1 MAQTR
6 VDSVQKLTG
15 FPPLVKNVPANW
27 PTKPAPDKISL
38 LFNYN
43 SNNLYH
49 KFSPFTN
56 YHDSM
61 LSGILSNKQPFVYTY
76 IDEAQNSTFEQLPA
90 AVKGL
95 ATAVNITPDTLKD
108 VVRVSK
114 FLVSSWGV
122 QFLAKQLLIQRTAPF
137 DETRLY
143 NPLSPVLATV
153 QPLTLGLGMPP
164 IRHIEGG
171 ILTGLLN
178 SVTSTVGID
187 ITGGKFQTPTSAAP
201 FDKNSGVAPLP
212 RDNSGQGKGLPRGA
226 TASGGYTQLNNK
238 WGVSQ
243 SSGILGGLIKS
254 ITTAAVQIFGTT
266 PKQPKGTQV
275 RADEGTYN
283 LMALSSRLSP
293 DSSAPRQMWYP
304 SSKIT
309 IANPKGSTSLLN
321 TLNNIT
327 SFVTNV
333 ISNPTSLAGNA
344 LSGLLS
350 SGPGGTGI
358 FSRVKFIAV
367 PGGFTTLLSNSGL
380 VGKTIRGKQT
390 GYTLSDG
397 FKYSNTVGVTGDFLF
412 DKSDIMVQYSY
423 YIQDNLFYPSKLS
436 DPKQPAETKINTNLR
451 NVINRINNAKTYQAL
466 TNTYSRL
473 MSSGEI
479 NDPSRLGYNRMSDI
493 PDDTNTPVTEEYN
506 SSLNQTRTIDSS
518 IKSTKNLKMASSFKS
533 DGLNRLGVLGA
544 DRKVP
549 KDIQNE
555 FGIQWEKW
563 NPYQDD
569 LIAFHFYDV
578 VNEKYIPFRATVKG
592 ISEGNTAYWDEL
604 RFIGRADQIYS
615 YNGFSR
621 TLSFTFNVVV
631 GSVTELLP
639 TWQKINYMA
648 STVKPSN
655 YTKGNAAGVDLP
667 YNRFMVPPM
676 FMITIGD
683 LYKFQPAVITSLNVN
698 IPDDAAWETLNQD
711 NSPDSWEYLSGIITS
726 PTLGNSFAQVPRE
739 AEIAVTCNL
748 LEKER
753 AIVGGSHFGHAPLK
767 DNHVWG
773 NFNIPTEE
781 KDRRDYLPD
790 PTDFSIGILSY
801 NDSETPIVY
810 STKTPGKRTGTAGRA
825 VGTSDDLAENPD
837 TSPLKNPTPSADGI
851 NAASST
857 PKVLKNTS
865 IGNLTDFTLKIPGT

>member
-43 SNNLYH
+43 SNNIYH

-90 AVKGL
+90 SVKGL

-137 DETRLY
+137 DETRIY

-153 QPLTLGLGMPP
+153 QPLTLGLGLPP

-178 SVTSTVGID
+178 SLTSTVGID
-187 ITGGKFQTPTSAAP
+187 ITGGKFQTP
-201 FDKNSGVAPLP
+201 NSTVGSTYLP

-238 WGVSQ
+238 WGISQ

-266 PKQPKGTQV
+266 PKQPKGTQA

-293 DSSAPRQMWYP
+293 DGSAPRQMWYP

-309 IANPKGSTSLLN
+309 IEKPKGSTSLLN
-321 TLNNIT
+321 SLNNLASSVT
-327 SFVTNV
+327 SLFTN
-333 ISNPTSLAGNA
+333 PLSLAGDA
-344 LSGLLS
+344 LSGLF
-350 SGPGGTGI
+350 SGAGGTGT
-358 FSRVKFIAV
+358 FSRVKFIAI
-367 PGGFTTLLSNSGL
+367 PGGFISPSADSGL
-380 VGKTIRGKQT
+380 AGYMVNGQPT

-397 FKYSNTVGVTGDFLF
+397 NKYSNIVGITEDGLF
-412 DKSDIMVQYSY
+412 DRSDIMVQYSY
-423 YIQDNLFYPSKLS
+423 YIQDKLFYPSKLS
-436 DPKQPAETKINTNLR
+436 DPTQPAETKINTNLR
-451 NVINRINNAKTYQAL
+451 NVINKINSAKTYKVL
-466 TNTYSRL
+466 TDTYSRL
-473 MSSGEI
+473 ISSGEL
-479 NDPSRLGYNRMSDI
+479 NDPSFLGYNRMRNIPIGSPATDKSDI
-493 PDDTNTPVTEEYN
+493 GVGKDYRPARFKGPKP
-506 SSLNQTRTIDSS
+506 IDSTFS
-518 IKSTKNLKMASSFKS
+518 SRNLKMATSFTS
-533 DGLNRLGVLGA
+533 DGINRLGVLGV
-544 DRKVP
+544 DRKIPDDVQADFLW
-549 KDIQNE
+549 KK
-555 FGIQWEKW
+555 WE
-563 NPYQDD
+563 PYEDD

-631 GSVTELLP
+631 GSVKELLP

-655 YTKGNAAGVDLP
+655 YTKGNTAGVNLP

-801 NDSETPIVY
+801 NDSEEPPPQPTTPKMDKL
-810 STKTPGKRTGTAGRA
+810 STAGQA
-825 VGTSDDLAENPD
+825 FGKASTTFNH
-837 TSPLKNPTPSADGI
+837 PTPTMDGVHL
-851 NAASST
+851 ST
-857 PKVLKNTS
+857 S
-865 IGNLTDFTLKIPGT
+865 GQG